1 MWLYRRLL
9 LATAFCFLMYD
20 LPDVCFSSPF
30 NDSGLF
36 WQKEWGKE
44 SITIDKGYCIKGWSC
59 WYGWS
64 CLCGPLQ
71 YDATW
76 WRPSG
81 LCIYLTCSLLP
92 RILKKKIMEILKCSP
107 FSVTSW
113 ICLIGSVNMWHFVDS
128 CCPYKHTS
136 LHLELHDIFFSGWI
150 LCKRNVPCS
159 LWMLGD
165 ELHCKQAFQGQC
177 GKSKINW
184 MAVRCYA

>member
-1 MWLYRRLL
+1 MRQRVNYHWQRLL
-9 LATAFCFLMYD
+9 YQRLKLLVWVIVFVWTFAVSCDLVKAFWFVYISHLFIVATHF
-20 LPDVCFSSPF
+20 
-30 NDSGLF
+30 
-36 WQKEWGKE
+36 E
-44 SITIDKGYCIKGWSC
+44 
-59 WYGWS
+59 
-64 CLCGPLQ
+64 
-71 YDATW
+71 
-76 WRPSG
+76 
-81 LCIYLTCSLLP
+81 
-92 RILKKKIMEILKCSP
+92 KKIMEILKCSP

-128 CCPYKHTS
+128 CYPYKHTS
-136 LHLELHDIFFSGWI
+136 LHLELHGILFSGWI

>member
-1 MWLYRRLL
+1 MRQRVNYHWQRLL
-9 LATAFCFLMYD
+9 YQRLKLLVWVIVFVWTFAVWCDLVKAFWFVYISHLFIVATHF
-20 LPDVCFSSPF
+20 
-30 NDSGLF
+30 
-36 WQKEWGKE
+36 E
-44 SITIDKGYCIKGWSC
+44 
-59 WYGWS
+59 
-64 CLCGPLQ
+64 
-71 YDATW
+71 
-76 WRPSG
+76 
-81 LCIYLTCSLLP
+81 
-92 RILKKKIMEILKCSP
+92 KKIMEILKCSP

-159 LWMLGD
+159 LWMLGN

-184 MAVRCYA
+184 MAARYYA

>member
-1 MWLYRRLL
+1 MRQRVNYHCQRLLYRRLKL
-9 LATAFCFLMYD
+9 LVWVIVFVWTFAVSCDLVKAFWFVYISHLFIVATHF
-20 LPDVCFSSPF
+20 
-30 NDSGLF
+30 
-36 WQKEWGKE
+36 E
-44 SITIDKGYCIKGWSC
+44 
-59 WYGWS
+59 
-64 CLCGPLQ
+64 
-71 YDATW
+71 
-76 WRPSG
+76 
-81 LCIYLTCSLLP
+81 
-92 RILKKKIMEILKCSP
+92 KKIMEILKCSP

-159 LWMLGD
+159 LWMLGN

-184 MAVRCYA
+184 MAARYYA

>member
-1 MWLYRRLL
+1 MRQRVNYHCQRLLYRRLKL
-9 LATAFCFLMYD
+9 LVWVIVFVWTFAVSCDLVKAFWFVYISHLFIVATHF
-20 LPDVCFSSPF
+20 
-30 NDSGLF
+30 
-36 WQKEWGKE
+36 E
-44 SITIDKGYCIKGWSC
+44 
-59 WYGWS
+59 
-64 CLCGPLQ
+64 
-71 YDATW
+71 
-76 WRPSG
+76 
-81 LCIYLTCSLLP
+81 
-92 RILKKKIMEILKCSP
+92 KKIMEILKCSP

>member
-1 MWLYRRLL
+1 MRQRVNYHCQRLLYRRLKL
-9 LATAFCFLMYD
+9 LVWVIVFVWTFAVSCDLVKAFWFVYISHLFIVATHF
-20 LPDVCFSSPF
+20 
-30 NDSGLF
+30 
-36 WQKEWGKE
+36 E
-44 SITIDKGYCIKGWSC
+44 
-59 WYGWS
+59 
-64 CLCGPLQ
+64 
-71 YDATW
+71 
-76 WRPSG
+76 
-81 LCIYLTCSLLP
+81 
-92 RILKKKIMEILKCSP
+92 KKNMEILKCSP